1 MEIRQPAVAGTF
13 YPNDPNQ
20 LQIEVDELL
29 NNAMLTEMDMARI
42 KAVIVPHAGYIYSGP
57 VAATAYKLLSARK
70 GDVRRVVLLGPS
82 HRVPLH
88 GIAVPVTKVFR
99 TPLGDIHLDQ
109 KALQDLADLPGIQ
122 FRDDA
127 HAGEHSLEVQLPFL
141 QTVLGEFTLVPMVV
155 GLTDADTVVAVL
167 ERFWDDDES
176 LIVISSDLSHYHPYL
191 AARSI
196 DSETTRRIE
205 QLDHSITGEEACGCH
220 PLNSLLKLAKQKGLK
235 ITTLDLR
242 NSGDTAGSKD
252 QVVGYGSYAVCS

>member
-13 YPNDPNQ
+13 YPNNPDQ

-70 GDVRRVVLLGPS
+70 GDIRRVVLLGPS

-99 TPLGDIHLDQ
+99 TPLGDIHLDR

-127 HAGEHSLEVQLPFL
+127 HTEEHSLEVQLPFL

-155 GLTDADTVVAVL
+155 GLTDADAVSAVL
-167 ERFWDDDES
+167 EKFWDDDES
-176 LIVISSDLSHYHPYL
+176 LIVISSDLSHFHPYPT
-191 AARSI
+191 ARSI

-205 QLDHSITGEEACGCH
+205 QLDHSITGEEACGCY
-220 PLNSLLKLAKQKGLK
+220 PLNGLLKLAKQKSLK

-252 QVVGYGSYAVCS
+252 QVVGYGSYVICE